1 MLRDLRKQVFKIF
14 VYVKIISLS
23 RLDYAVYDR
32 TRISTT
38 HRIDEF
44 PVVPAYTERS
54 DRLLSDVV
62 VQRQCRIIKESTQI
76 LLLVQAVLDTFLG
89 FIAANCSIL
98 CFSRPIEES
107 IDQLAQSKNPSTSGF
122 TSFFRFFFLSDGGSF
137 FRELSVW

>member
-38 HRIDEF
+38 HRIDEL

-54 DRLLSDVV
+54 DRLLSDLSEHSHKSLYA
-62 VQRQCRIIKESTQI
+62 KESLI
-76 LLLVQAVLDTFLG
+76 RIFELKFLQT
-89 FIAANCSIL
+89 L
-98 CFSRPIEES
+98 Y
-107 IDQLAQSKNPSTSGF
+107 
-122 TSFFRFFFLSDGGSF
+122 FR
-137 FRELSVW
+137 